1 MKAIAGPA
9 PMFVIE
15 DNDTYTSFQRQQE
28 AYVSALLNKWNWLL
42 EGEDYGLT
50 PIPRHMRRA
59 MAIMF
64 ENQQACS
71 RGLLSEQTTTA
82 DVVVPETLALPI
94 IREVF
99 PRMWASRVASVQ
111 PLPLAGGGAGKIFFL
126 KTWREDTG
134 NGDTQLTVP
143 DSDYALSSENA
154 IPKRIKMTIESI
166 DVAAEKDI
174 LAAVWSQEVE
184 EDARNA
190 LAINVRQVL
199 VDGMSGEI
207 AREHDHRILQEI
219 YQGAATEVTWS
230 KTVGTGYLAKE
241 WYETLVHAIIDA
253 DMNIWSNHYR
263 RADWLVCGKGF
274 YSYLLKTGTFKA
286 ERTDVDTASTGIER
300 MGRLSGMYD
309 VYLSA
314 YLGTDEGVVGKYTRD
329 VIETGYVIAPYIPLS
344 PMPAIYAEMDPTDG
358 RFKNV
363 DKWTQNVR
371 TRQAKKMVQNTMYSR
386 VRLTA

>member
-1 MKAIAGPA
+1 MKTIAGPS
-9 PMFVIE
+9 PVFVIDE
-15 DNDTYTSFQRQQE
+15 NDTYATFQRQQE
-28 AYVSALLNKWNWLL
+28 TYVQALLTKWDWLL
-42 EGEDYGLT
+42 EGKSFGLQ
-50 PIPRHMRRA
+50 PVPKHMRRA

-71 RGLLSEQTTTA
+71 KGLLREQTTTS
-82 DVVVPETLALPI
+82 DIVVPETMALPI

-99 PRMWASRVASVQ
+99 PRLWASKVASVQ

-126 KTWREDTG
+126 KTWREDVEP
-134 NGDTQLTVP
+134 DTQLTVP

-154 IPKRIKMTIESI
+154 VPKRIKLTVTSI
-166 DVAAEKDI
+166 DVTAEKDI

-199 VDGMSGEI
+199 VDNMAGEI

-219 YQGAATEVTWS
+219 YNGAATEVTWS
-230 KTVGTGYLAKE
+230 KTVASGYLAKE
-241 WYETLVHAIIDA
+241 WYETLGHALIDA
-253 DMNIWSNHYR
+253 DMNIWNAHYR

-274 YSYLLKTGTFKA
+274 FAYLLKTADFKA
-286 ERTDVDTASTGIER
+286 YRTEADMASTGIEKV
-300 MGRLSGMYD
+300 GTFQGLYD

-314 YLGTDEGVVGKYTRD
+314 YLGDDEGVMGKYTRD

-344 PMPAIYAEMDPTDG
+344 PMPAIYAEMETDG
-358 RFKNV
+358 TLKNV

-371 TRQAKKMVQNTMYSR
+371 TRQAKRMVQNTMFAR